1 MAVRCEGDSRV
12 MEQVGEKQ
20 DFESELSRLG
30 FRHEDF
36 SLYVRRANA
45 SGGSAN
51 WTANYAVCVT
61 NTTTQRRNIYWGGP
75 GERWVS
81 EFAAD
86 IVKGLY
92 GQPSTRRDASWKPR
106 SGNAAQ
112 LRVVS
117 GGAKGP

>member
-1 MAVRCEGDSRV
+1 

-30 FRHEDF
+30 FSHDDF
-36 SLYVRRANA
+36 SLDVRRARTPD
-45 SGGSAN
+45 GSAN
-51 WTANYAVCVT
+51 WVANYAVCVT

-86 IVKGLY
+86 LAKGHY
-92 GQPSTRRDASWKPR
+92 GQVTRGAGAAPRPSNTARR
-106 SGNAAQ
+106 
-112 LRVVS
+112 LRIVS

>member
-20 DFESELSRLG
+20 DFESELSRRG
-30 FRHEDF
+30 YRHEDF
-36 SLYVRRANA
+36 SLHVRRAGTA
-45 SGGSAN
+45 DGSTN
-51 WTANYAVCVT
+51 WAANYAVCVT
-61 NTTTQRRNIYWGGP
+61 NSTTQRRNIYWGGP

-86 IVKGLY
+86 LVKGLY
-92 GQPSTRRDASWKPR
+92 GQATLGAGAAPKPS
-106 SGNAAQ
+106 NAARR
-112 LRVVS
+112 LRIVS